1 MSSRTS
7 RWIWAGA
14 AIGAIWLCLA
24 AMAIWS
30 PPLISG
36 SAQEHLPLTAIT
48 GWVWALLATGLV
60 VMAPAVTTSDL
71 ARVWTVYA
79 AAVALIWI
87 AAAAVSIAAPP
98 MVTGTDPTSIP
109 LAGIVAPVVA
119 LVATAY
125 ATVAVVAIGARG
137 ETLGGQIDAAVR
149 RITEPVPRSVG

>member
-1 MSSRTS
+1 MSSRTN
-7 RWIWAGA
+7 RWIWSGA

-60 VMAPAVTTSDL
+60 AMAPAVTTGD
-71 ARVWTVYA
+71 RTRTWTVYA
-79 AAVALIWI
+79 AVVSVIWI
-87 AAAAVSIAAPP
+87 AAAVVAIAAPS

-109 LAGIVAPVVA
+109 LAGILAPVVA

-125 ATVAVVAIGARG
+125 ATVAVVAVGARE

-149 RITEPVPRSVG
+149 RFTEPAHRPTG